1 MQKIRINAEVS
12 LPIELPI
19 EQAEEVVVQVL
30 KDDYDR
36 LNDSIMRLRMKDHL
50 ENYQKEDLSRDVEVR
65 DAVRT
70 LLSYYMV
77 NTDYQMFMRNRL

>member
-1 MQKIRINAEVS
+1 MEKIRIKAEVS

-36 LNDSIMRLRMKDHL
+36 LNTDIMRLKMKDNL
-50 ENYQKEDLSRDVEVR
+50 ENFQKEDLRRDIEVR

-77 NTDYQMFMRNRL
+77 NTDFEMFMRNRP